1 MPRKKKEVEVIDQG
15 GAKTV
20 KKKKSFV
27 TRIKIIFAVVSLIW
41 IALVIAAPLYVKN
54 TYSQPIKKSIVVSMF
69 FDLQRNIVEQYEK
82 LLDGIKDAINLEKPV
97 AFAVDKV
104 RMVEDAVDVVT
115 DTTDKAKDVTAQ
127 ASDTA
132 AKVTETTEK
141 VGKLSGL
148 ANMFGIDT
156 SGVDKALGEVNKGV
170 DQVNE
175 GIDKANQ
182 TIAKVDNT
190 AALVNE
196 KLDEIETQLTSVLQ
210 VQIDDMIDDVI
221 KTQLDKS
228 AGGLGTTLL
237 TNYGIEHVYPW
248 RPSSWP
254 VATKIY
260 DDLAASDVQVITVI
274 TDTVDQYFGYVAWG
288 LVIAVWLLGLLIWI
302 SIFKKTKAVIS
313 PFIVCPRCGH
323 TFTDKRTAYSLLK
336 VVQPWKWL

>member
-127 ASDTA
+127 ASDTT

-175 GIDKANQ
+175 GIDKAND
-182 TIAKVDNT
+182 TIAKVDDT

-228 AGGLGTTLL
+228 TGGLGTTLL

>member
-127 ASDTA
+127 ASDTT

-182 TIAKVDNT
+182 AIAKVDDT

-228 AGGLGTTLL
+228 TGGLGTTLL

>member
-1 MPRKKKEVEVIDQG
+1 MPRKKKEVDIIDQG

-82 LLDGIKDAINLEKPV
+82 LLDGVKDAINLEKPV

-115 DTTDKAKDVTAQ
+115 DTTDKAKDVTAD
-127 ASDTA
+127 ASA
-132 AKVTETTEK
+132 ATEKVTDTTEK
-141 VGKLSGL
+141 VGKLAGL

-175 GIDKANQ
+175 GIDKAND

-190 AALVNE
+190 AALVNK

-221 KTQLDKS
+221 KTQLDKNT
-228 AGGLGTTLL
+228 GGLGTTLL

-254 VATKIY
+254 VATQIY

-274 TDTVDQYFGYVAWG
+274 TGTVDQYFGYVAWG

>member
-1 MPRKKKEVEVIDQG
+1 MPKKKKEVEVIDMG

-20 KKKKSFV
+20 KKKKSFI
-27 TRIKIIFAVVSLIW
+27 TRVKVIFMIVSIIWV
-41 IALVIAAPLYVKN
+41 ALVISVPLWVKN

-104 RMVEDAVDVVT
+104 RMVGDAVDVVT
-115 DTTDKAKDVTAQ
+115 DTTDKAKDVTAD
-127 ASDTA
+127 ASA
-132 AKVTETTEK
+132 ATDKVSETTDK
-141 VGKLSGL
+141 VGKLTGL

-156 SGVDKALGEVNKGV
+156 SGIDKALNEVDKGV
-170 DQVNE
+170 DQVNQ
-175 GIDKANQ
+175 GIDKANE

-190 AALVNE
+190 AAMVNE

-210 VQIDDMIDDVI
+210 VQIDDMIDGVI
-221 KTQLDKS
+221 KSQLDKNT
-228 AGGLGTTLL
+228 GGLGTTLL

-254 VATKIY
+254 VATQIY

-274 TDTVDQYFGYVAWG
+274 TDTVDDYFNYVAWG
-288 LVIAVWLLGLLIWI
+288 LVIAVWVLGLWIWHAM
-302 SIFKKTKAVIS
+302 FKKTKAVIA

-323 TFTDKRTAYSLLK
+323 TFADKRTAYGFLQIL
-336 VVQPWKWL
+336 QPWKWL

>member
-115 DTTDKAKDVTAQ
+115 DTTDKAKDVTAK
-127 ASDTA
+127 ASDTT

-182 TIAKVDNT
+182 AIAQVDDT

-228 AGGLGTTLL
+228 TGGLGTTLL

-323 TFTDKRTAYSLLK
+323 TFTDKRTAYSF
-336 VVQPWKWL
+336 

>member
-1 MPRKKKEVEVIDQG
+1 MPKKKREVEVIDMG

-20 KKKKSFV
+20 KKKKSFI
-27 TRIKIIFAVVSLIW
+27 TRVKVIFMIVSIIWV
-41 IALVIAAPLYVKN
+41 ALVISVPLWVKN

-82 LLDGIKDAINLEKPV
+82 LLDGIKDAINLEEPV

-104 RMVEDAVDVVT
+104 RMVGDAVDVVT
-115 DTTDKAKDVTAQ
+115 DTTDKAKDVTAD
-127 ASDTA
+127 ASA
-132 AKVTETTEK
+132 ATDKVSETTDK
-141 VGKLSGL
+141 VGKLTGL

-156 SGVDKALGEVNKGV
+156 SGIDKALNEVDKGV
-170 DQVNE
+170 DQVNQ
-175 GIDKANQ
+175 GIDKANE

-190 AALVNE
+190 AAMVNE

-210 VQIDDMIDDVI
+210 VQIDDMIDGVI
-221 KTQLDKS
+221 KSQLDKNT
-228 AGGLGTTLL
+228 GGLGTTLL

-254 VATKIY
+254 VATQIY

-274 TDTVDQYFGYVAWG
+274 TDTVDDYFNYVAWG
-288 LVIAVWLLGLLIWI
+288 LVIAVWVLGLWIWHAM
-302 SIFKKTKAVIS
+302 FKKTKAVIA

-323 TFTDKRTAYSLLK
+323 TFADKRTAYGFLQIL
-336 VVQPWKWL
+336 QPWKWL